1 MGLGEDGAG
10 LSSGQRRRVAIA
22 LAFVRDAP
30 LVLLDEPTAGLDEA
44 SERRVLEA
52 VRELARRDRRAIVV
66 VAHRPAAL
74 AVADRV
80 VRIDWREERLA

>member
-1 MGLGEDGAG
+1 MA
-10 LSSGQRRRVAIA
+10 RA
-22 LAFVRDAP
+22 LLRGSPV
-30 LVLLDEPTAGLDEA
+30 VLLDEPTAGLDEV

-52 VRELARRDRRAIVV
+52 VRDAAHRDGRAVLL

-80 VRIDWREERLA
+80 VSISSRSLGPA